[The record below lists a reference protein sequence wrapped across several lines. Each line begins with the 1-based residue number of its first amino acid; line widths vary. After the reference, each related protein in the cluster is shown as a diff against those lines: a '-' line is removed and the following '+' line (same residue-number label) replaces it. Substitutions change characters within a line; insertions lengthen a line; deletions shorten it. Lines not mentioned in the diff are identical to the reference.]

1 MRLKRSPTPGSMQAE
16 MTIVCYHTFIE
27 RFRSSSAGTTAHT
40 MAELILRTF
49 RAILTNLFF
58 DSIAEL
64 LNQGD

>member
-1 MRLKRSPTPGSMQAE
+1 MQAG
-16 MTIVCYHTFIE
+16 MMIVCYHAFIE

-49 RAILTNLFF
+49 RATLTNLFF

-64 LNQGD
+64 LDQGD